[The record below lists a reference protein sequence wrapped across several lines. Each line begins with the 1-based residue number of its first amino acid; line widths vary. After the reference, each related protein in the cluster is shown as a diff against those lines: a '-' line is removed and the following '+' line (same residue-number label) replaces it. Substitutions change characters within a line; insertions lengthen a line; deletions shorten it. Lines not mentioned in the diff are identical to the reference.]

1 MVTFVT
7 RGIKVSVESFYQNEY
22 SNALTRDYMF
32 AYSITIK
39 NNGAKSVRLLRRH
52 WFIVEGFGNVKQVE
66 GEGVVGEQPIL
77 LPGESFQYVSGCG
90 LKTEIGKMY
99 GNYLIKEIDDNSLFY
114 VTIPEFK
121 LICNEKLN

>member
-39 NNGAKSVRLLRRH
+39 NNGAKSVRL
-52 WFIVEGFGNVKQVE
+52 KQVE

-99 GNYLIKEIDDNSLFY
+99 GTYLFKEIDDNSLFY